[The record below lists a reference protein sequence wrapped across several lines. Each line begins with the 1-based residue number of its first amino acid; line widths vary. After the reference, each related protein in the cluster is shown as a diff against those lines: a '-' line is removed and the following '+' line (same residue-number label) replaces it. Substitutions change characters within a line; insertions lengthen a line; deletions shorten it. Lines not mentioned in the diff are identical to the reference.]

1 MTRAVV
7 PAVVAKTK
15 LPKIL
20 RKLRRDHEL
29 NENLP
34 FVLYPR
40 VEGKGKRALLKYKAQ
55 KAYAPIGRFLHLLET
70 LHARE
75 VLLSKTTIRKI
86 SFVLKGIR
94 RRCPLNWIPRVS
106 RTLRKW
112 REWLSRFQEVTHKR
126 AHFGRRERPF
136 LREDYLYATPSR
148 LLLAVLMRRKSAHN
162 GD

>member
-7 PAVVAKTK
+7 PAVIAKTK

-20 RKLRRDHEL
+20 RKLRRDVEL
-29 NENLP
+29 NGNLP

-55 KAYAPIGRFLHLLET
+55 KAYAPIGRFLHLLEI
-70 LHARE
+70 LHGRE

-86 SFVLKGIR
+86 TFVLRGIR
-94 RRCPLNWIPRVS
+94 RRCPLNWIPRVA

-112 REWLSRFQEVTHKR
+112 REWLARFQNVTRKR

-136 LREDYLYATPSR
+136 LNEDYSYATPSR
-148 LLLAVLMRRKSAHN
+148 LLLAVLMRRIGA
-162 GD
+162 